1 MWAVVALLGNA
12 VMAAVGI
19 TDKFILTKTV
29 SKPVIFV
36 FYSTIFILGFFLLLP
51 FGFVQLPAV
60 GLDYLIFIISGV
72 SFFFGLWAMYT
83 AIAKSEVSRVG
94 PLIGATA
101 PFFIL
106 FLSRIFL
113 NEKLTPQSLVGAAFL
128 MLGSLLISF
137 EKKDGLGIWRNGLGW
152 AVISGFFFAISHVAS
167 KHAFNTYGFIDGF
180 VLTKLPIGILGA
192 SLLLNNDVRALFFK
206 KPNAAPE
213 KVSKSK
219 QLFWVLAGVGL
230 GIIGTVLLQYAMALG
245 SVTLVN
251 SMAGVQ
257 YVMLMIFVALISKFF
272 PNILK
277 ETFTKKQIVYKAI
290 SVSIV
295 GLGLVLLLY

>member
-51 FGFVQLPAV
+51 LGFIRMPAA
-60 GLDYLIFIISGV
+60 GIDYLIFITSGA
-72 SFFFGLWAMYT
+72 SFFFGLWAMYS

-94 PLIGATA
+94 PLIGAAA

-113 NEKLTPQSLVGAAFL
+113 DEKLTPQHLVGAAFL
-128 MLGSLLISF
+128 IVGSLFISF
-137 EKKDGLGIWRNGLGW
+137 EKKDNLGIWRNGLGW
-152 AVISGFFFAISHVAS
+152 AVMSGFFFAISHVAA
-167 KHAFNTYGFIDGF
+167 KHSFDTYGFLDGF

-192 SLLLNNDVRALFFK
+192 CLLFNSDVRAIFFK
-206 KPNAAPE
+206 KPNSIPD
-213 KVSKSK
+213 KVSKKK
-219 QLFWVLAGVGL
+219 QLFWVMAGVGL
-230 GIIGTVLLQYAMALG
+230 GILGTVLLQYAMALG

-257 YVMLMIFVALISKFF
+257 YVFLMIFVALISKFF

-277 ETFTKKQIVYKAI
+277 ETFTKKQIVYKMM
-290 SVSIV
+290 SVFVV
-295 GLGLVLLLY
+295 GLGLVFLLY

>member
-12 VMAAVGI
+12 VMAAVSI

-36 FYSTIFILGFFLLLP
+36 FYSTVFILGFFLLLP
-51 FGFVQLPAV
+51 FGFIQMPPA
-60 GLDYLIFIISGV
+60 GPDYLIFIISGA

-94 PLIGATA
+94 PLIGATS

-113 NEKLTPQSLVGAAFL
+113 DEKLTTQSLVGATFL
-128 MLGSLLISF
+128 IIGSLLISF

-152 AVISGFFFAISHVAS
+152 AATSGFFFAISHVAAKYS
-167 KHAFNTYGFIDGF
+167 FDTYGFFDGF

-192 SLLLNNDVRALFFK
+192 SLLLNRDVRAIFFK
-206 KPNAAPE
+206 KPNSVPD
-213 KVSKSK
+213 KIPKKK
-219 QLFWVLAGVGL
+219 QLFWVLLGVGL
-230 GIIGTVLLQYAMALG
+230 GVLGTVLLQFAMSLG

-257 YVMLMIFVALISKFF
+257 YVLLMIFVALISKFF
-272 PNILK
+272 PSILK
-277 ETFTKKQIVYKAI
+277 ETFTKKQLAYKAM
-290 SVSIV
+290 SVSVIGF
-295 GLGLVLLLY
+295 GLLLLLY